1 MKGKQMKRMNI
12 VCAAL
17 LLAGIAALDAGEM
30 PKQKPGSP
38 EFEKLKSLVG
48 TWTGK
53 TDIGQG
59 PVDMTVQYRL
69 LAGGSVLEER
79 VFAGTP
85 HEMVT
90 MYFDKGGKLA
100 LTHYCVMGN
109 RPGMLLSS
117 STDKTLKFD
126 FDQTCGVDPAKES
139 HMHALSI
146 SFDDPDTITTSCKA
160 MIDGKEVAEHPTVL
174 KRAKS

>member
-1 MKGKQMKRMNI
+1 MKIMNA
-12 VCAAL
+12 VCATL
-17 LLAGIAALDAGEM
+17 LLAGFVSLNAAEM
-30 PKQKPGSP
+30 PKPKQGSP
-38 EFEKLKSLVG
+38 EFEKLKTLVG
-48 TWTGK
+48 SWTGK
-53 TDIGQG
+53 ADVGQG
-59 PVDMTVQYRL
+59 PIDMTVQYRL

-90 MYFDKGGKLA
+90 MYYDKGGKLA

-109 RPGMLLSS
+109 RPGMLLQS

-126 FDQTCGVDPAKES
+126 FDETCGVDAAKES

-146 SFDDPDTITTSCKA
+146 TFDDADTITTSCKA
-160 MIDGKEVAEHPTVL
+160 MVDGKEVAEHPATL
-174 KRAKS
+174 KRVK